1 MYNYKL
7 LNYYYFFNFFF
18 FRFLGHG
25 GSFRSLAQ
33 TYRLGRSTVAKV
45 IYKTLEAIWKN
56 LVQIHMPQPT
66 CDKLKR
72 NAELFFSRWQ
82 FPNCLGAIDG
92 KHFRIMNPP
101 NSGSAYYNYKKFF
114 SLVLQGV
121 SDADYKF
128 MIVEVGGK
136 GKQSDGGT
144 FHFSRLNKL
153 LTENKFNVP
162 PWQRLP
168 NSNLILPYV
177 LIGDEAYPLK
187 NYLMRPYPS
196 GGLNAEKRIFNKRL
210 SRARVT
216 IECAFGILTN
226 KFRIFMKSIEANKK
240 HAILIIKA
248 SCLLHNI
255 IRERDGDR
263 DPDFQQFI
271 SQVGNSNNMNNV
283 HRSRRNNRATNQ
295 ATRIRDQFKFYFNNS
310 TQE

>member
-1 MYNYKL
+1 M
-7 LNYYYFFNFFF
+7 
-18 FRFLGHG
+18 
-25 GSFRSLAQ
+25 
-33 TYRLGRSTVAKV
+33 
-45 IYKTLEAIWKN
+45 
-56 LVQIHMPQPT
+56 HMPQPT
-66 CDKLKR
+66 RDKLKS
-72 NAELFFSRWQ
+72 NADLFFSRWQ

-92 KHFRIMNPP
+92 KHFRIINPP

-128 MIVEVGGK
+128 IIVEVGGK

-144 FHFSRLNKL
+144 FHFSRLNRL
-153 LTENKFNVP
+153 LTENRFNVP
-162 PWQRLP
+162 PPQILP
-168 NSNLILPYV
+168 GSNLNLPYV

-196 GGLNAEKRIFNKRL
+196 GSLNAEKRIFNKRL

-226 KFRIFMKSIEANKK
+226 KFRIFTRSIEANKK
-240 HAILIIKA
+240 HATLIIKV

-263 DPDFQQFI
+263 DEDFQFFFSQFRNT
-271 SQVGNSNNMNNV
+271 SNDNSA
-283 HRSRRNNRATNQ
+283 HRSRRNNRATIQ
-295 ATRIRDQFKFYFNNS
+295 ATRIRDQFKLYFNNP